1 MSAGEPELTDSSDWK
16 STEAPFMSGIE
27 NNLRCHI
34 CKEFMS
40 SPVLTSCYHTFC
52 SLCIRSHLN
61 EEDTCPAC
69 RTKIQS
75 SSLRQNSVLVD
86 LIGLYKTHRKQLL
99 SLLSHKEQPQNQSEQ
114 EATAT
119 PPQSDLSAVD
129 APSDE
134 HRENDNDSE
143 TEEVRRSKRKRTE
156 VNYKDNEPSN
166 EDDPVTGCPVC
177 GKRMRASEIQG
188 EHIAQCLDGNS
199 YGEKKPKRGV
209 VTGFVAD
216 KNEDMTKKLSA
227 IAYKMYSF
235 SKLQELMRKLGIPYT
250 GSKQQLEQRHRQWIT
265 LWNANAD
272 SKYPESKSTLL
283 NKLNKWEKNQSI
295 SKNAAKTDIKSID
308 SGEWVSKHQNEFSSL
323 LAQARASAKKSSLNQ
338 PNSNTTNEQ

>member
-16 STEAPFMSGIE
+16 STDAPFMSGIE

-34 CKEFMS
+34 CKEFMA

-86 LIGLYKTHRKQLL
+86 LISLYKTHRKQLL
-99 SLLSHKEQPQNQSEQ
+99 SLLAHKEQQD

-119 PPQSDLSAVD
+119 PPQSDPSTAAAAETRPDEEKEEEEEDD
-129 APSDE
+129 A
-134 HRENDNDSE
+134 
-143 TEEVRRSKRKRTE
+143 EEVRRSKRKRTE
-156 VNYKDNEPSN
+156 VNYKDDEPQNDS
-166 EDDPVTGCPVC
+166 DPVTGCPVC

-209 VTGFVAD
+209 VTGFVAE
-216 KNEDMTKKLSA
+216 NEDMTKKLSA

-235 SKLQELMRKLGIPYT
+235 SKLQELLRRLGIPSN
-250 GSKQQLEQRHRQWIT
+250 GSKQQLEQRHRQWVT

-283 NKLNKWEKNQSI
+283 NKLNKWEKNQTI
-295 SKNAAKTDIKSID
+295 SKNAVKTDIKSID
-308 SGEWVSKHQNEFSSL
+308 SGEWVSKHQNDFSSL

-338 PNSNTTNEQ
+338 PNNTNGQ